1 MRICPFC
8 STENEAFFRF
18 CLGCGADLDE
28 AVGAEDDAAAA
39 PEPAPLTAGRP
50 SKPRAE
56 VVVEANE
63 NGPKTATVGLPRPG
77 ADLIDPDAVRPSAL
91 SDEAPGAA
99 EPGVSP
105 TAAVAAKPGVSA
117 AVAAKPGVSP
127 AAAVAAKAGVS
138 PAAAVAA
145 KAGVSPTAAV
155 AAKAGVSPAAAVAG
169 KPAPVAVPPEFDV
182 LPDVSTDATQPDV
195 RAVPK
200 PRVSSKD
207 TAVDMPAVTPEML
220 AQMNAAGGKDTR
232 ASRPVATRAAE
243 PSPPTSRTPAA
254 TPGSPPPRVARDRD
268 KTLEPG
274 GAVKPGSAAS
284 QAVAQA
290 QGDVRRQSG
299 PTEQVGAGPAIAARA
314 AVDHDDDHSE
324 PVRTKPTPVSS
335 PTAARSASAPQ
346 IVAPA
351 AQSPRDGRTAPSV
364 PAEGSTRRSGSP
376 DVAPP
381 TAKRTAG
388 AKSKARLV
396 IILED
401 GTDGAV
407 LDLSPET
414 TVVGREG
421 VDISFPHDDFLA
433 KRHAEFTF
441 ADGALY
447 LRPLESTNGVFLQ
460 VHQEVEL
467 ENGDV
472 FRIGQQLLCFEML
485 SMVAASLSVDP
496 KGQAIPLGSPVPE
509 GAWGRLGQLIAPDT
523 LGSVYLLGGNEV
535 YLGRERGD
543 ITFPGDGFVS
553 GLHAQISMRNGRCFL
568 KDLGSSNGTYLRL
581 SKATPVK
588 RGMLVLA
595 GQQLFRIES

>member
-28 AVGAEDDAAAA
+28 ALGSEDAPTPT
-39 PEPAPLTAGRP
+39 PEPAPMTAGRP
-50 SKPRAE
+50 AKARVATREEAE
-56 VVVEANE
+56 E
-63 NGPKTATVGLPRPG
+63 NGPTTASIGLS
-77 ADLIDPDAVRPSAL
+77 RPSGPV
-91 SDEAPGAA
+91 PGD
-99 EPGVSP
+99 PI
-105 TAAVAAKPGVSA
+105 AAVMAERAA
-117 AVAAKPGVSP
+117 
-127 AAAVAAKAGVS
+127 
-138 PAAAVAA
+138 
-145 KAGVSPTAAV
+145 
-155 AAKAGVSPAAAVAG
+155 
-169 KPAPVAVPPEFDV
+169 EFDV
-182 LPDVSTDATQPDV
+182 LPDVSGDATVPDGKLLI
-195 RAVPK
+195 PK
-200 PRVSSKD
+200 PRTSSKD

-220 AQMNAAGGKDTR
+220 AQLKVAGGKEAR
-232 ASRPVATRAAE
+232 SSRPVSTRHGASPPAQAE
-243 PSPPTSRTPAA
+243 PLVIRPVAPAPTPAAGRAPTA
-254 TPGSPPPRVARDRD
+254 TPGSPPPRAPRDRD

-290 QGDVRRQSG
+290 QGDTRRPAG

-314 AVDHDDDHSE
+314 VPSPAARSGRASEAPPEE
-324 PVRTKPTPVSS
+324 PVRTRPTPVAS
-335 PTAARSASAPQ
+335 PGPTPSAASAL
-346 IVAPA
+346 AA
-351 AQSPRDGRTAPSV
+351 AQPVASPD
-364 PAEGSTRRSGSP
+364 GSTRRSGSP

-381 TAKRTAG
+381 TAKRQAG
-388 AKSKARLV
+388 AKPKARLV

-401 GTDGAV
+401 GTDGSI
-407 LDLSPET
+407 LDLSPDT

-433 KRHAEFTF
+433 KRHAEFAF
-441 ADGALY
+441 VDGTLN

-472 FRIGQQLLCFEML
+472 FRIGQQLLSFEML
-485 SMVAASLSVDP
+485 SMVASSLAVDP

-509 GAWGRLGQLIAPDT
+509 GAWGRLGQLIAPET

-581 SKATPVK
+581 SKATPVR

-595 GQQLFRIES
+595 GQQLFRVES

>member
-1 MRICPFC
+1 VRICPFC

-28 AVGAEDDAAAA
+28 ALGSEDEASASPDTAASATAAGTPGVSPSAAVAGTPGVSPSAAGARSAPSGVGRSAKSLGDAD
-39 PEPAPLTAGRP
+39 
-50 SKPRAE
+50 S
-56 VVVEANE
+56 
-63 NGPKTATVGLPRPG
+63 GPKTAVNPQSR
-77 ADLIDPDAVRPSAL
+77 VAL
-91 SDEAPGAA
+91 AP
-99 EPGVSP
+99 EL
-105 TAAVAAKPGVSA
+105 
-117 AVAAKPGVSP
+117 
-127 AAAVAAKAGVS
+127 
-138 PAAAVAA
+138 
-145 KAGVSPTAAV
+145 
-155 AAKAGVSPAAAVAG
+155 
-169 KPAPVAVPPEFDV
+169 DV
-182 LPDVSTDATQPDV
+182 LPDVSGDMRPDASVQI
-195 RAVPK
+195 
-200 PRVSSKD
+200 PRPRTTSKD

-220 AQMNAAGGKDTR
+220 AAMQGVGGKEARGGRSAGARQGTS
-232 ASRPVATRAAE
+232 ASGGDSAAANATRAVE
-243 PSPPTSRTPAA
+243 PGPNAAAGRAPAA

-268 KTLEPG
+268 KTLDPG

-290 QGDVRRQSG
+290 QGEVRRQAG
-299 PTEQVGAGPAIAARA
+299 PTEQVGAGPLATHASALPAGRSAA
-314 AVDHDDDHSE
+314 DDYGEREE

-335 PTAARSASAPQ
+335 LGGRSANAPQVAATPSALPRETRAQDPASPFAGRAQDQASPFAGRTPEPASPAARSAVSQAPPL
-346 IVAPA
+346 VA
-351 AQSPRDGRTAPSV
+351 V
-364 PAEGSTRRSGSP
+364 EGSTRRQGSP

-381 TAKRTAG
+381 SPKRAAG
-388 AKSKARLV
+388 AKPKARLV

-401 GTDGAV
+401 GTDGSI
-407 LDLSPET
+407 LDLSPDT

-433 KRHAEFTF
+433 KRHAEFAF
-441 ADGALY
+441 IDGALY

-467 ENGDV
+467 DNGDV

-485 SMVAASLSVDP
+485 SMVASSLAIDP

-509 GAWGRLGQLIAPDT
+509 GAWGRLGQLIAPEA

-581 SKATPVK
+581 SKSTAVR

-595 GQQLFRIES
+595 GQQLFRVES

>member
-28 AVGAEDDAAAA
+28 ALGADDESEGT
-39 PEPAPLTAGRP
+39 PEPAPMKAGQP
-50 SKPRAE
+50 AKPRGE
-56 VVVEANE
+56 VAVEADE
-63 NGPKTATVGLPRPG
+63 NGPKTATVGLAR
-77 ADLIDPDAVRPSAL
+77 
-91 SDEAPGAA
+91 
-99 EPGVSP
+99 
-105 TAAVAAKPGVSA
+105 
-117 AVAAKPGVSP
+117 
-127 AAAVAAKAGVS
+127 
-138 PAAAVAA
+138 
-145 KAGVSPTAAV
+145 
-155 AAKAGVSPAAAVAG
+155 
-169 KPAPVAVPPEFDV
+169 PAPIPGLDL
-182 LPDVSTDATQPDV
+182 LPDVSGDATVPDG
-195 RAVPK
+195 RAPIPK

-220 AQMNAAGGKDTR
+220 AQMKATGGKEARSSRPISTRQGASPVAQDQSAVANSARAVEPAPTPSAAAGR
-232 ASRPVATRAAE
+232 A
-243 PSPPTSRTPAA
+243 PTA

-284 QAVAQA
+284 QAVAHA
-290 QGDVRRQSG
+290 QGDVRRAAG

-314 AVDHDDDHSE
+314 KVAEDNQDERDQ
-324 PVRTKPTPVSS
+324 PVRTKPTPVSAS
-335 PTAARSASAPQ
+335 VARPAAASA
-346 IVAPA
+346 VAAASAATVPRERMQGGSAAALQAPVSHPASQVPA
-351 AQSPRDGRTAPSV
+351 AAGT
-364 PAEGSTRRSGSP
+364 EGSTRRSGSP
-376 DVAPP
+376 PDVAPP
-381 TAKRTAG
+381 TAKRQTG

-401 GTDGAV
+401 GTDGSV
-407 LDLSPET
+407 LDLSPDT

-433 KRHAEFTF
+433 KRHAEFAF

-485 SMVAASLSVDP
+485 SMVASTLSVDP

-509 GAWGRLGQLIAPDT
+509 GAWGRLGQLIAPET

-581 SKATPVK
+581 SKATPVR

-595 GQQLFRIES
+595 GQQLFRVES